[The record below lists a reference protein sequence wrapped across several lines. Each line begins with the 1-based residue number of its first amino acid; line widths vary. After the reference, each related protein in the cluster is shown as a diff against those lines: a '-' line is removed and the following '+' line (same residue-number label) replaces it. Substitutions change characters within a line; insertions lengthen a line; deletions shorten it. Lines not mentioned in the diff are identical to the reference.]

1 MFTQNQNFTA
11 RHLWMDFGMLGYFLR
26 QMGDVINIPSL
37 VEPDDFQ
44 TSLGI
49 LLVLCH
55 FSGPQLM

>member
-1 MFTQNQNFTA
+1 
-11 RHLWMDFGMLGYFLR
+11 MDFGMLGYFLR